1 MEVTVD
7 KKAKIAK
14 NRAFELDVLRGIALV
29 VMLYMHFAVDL
40 RYMFDVDAFDFLEA
54 DWFWAF
60 AHPVFLSIF
69 VGVSG
74 VCCTFSRNNLFRGL
88 KLMAVAI
95 AFTAGTWIATEYV
108 GVDCLIIFNVL
119 HLLSL
124 AILLYAMIGFIEEK
138 FKVRAEVMNAI
149 IGSVAMCAM
158 VYGNTLSVYD
168 YTVDTNV
175 FYTIIGIETNMPIE
189 VADYIEV
196 FPWIGVFLAGCLI
209 GRVCYKDRKSLV
221 PKCSGICKK
230 VLAPL
235 DFLGRHS
242 QIIYIV
248 HQPIM
253 YGVLYLIFS
262 LIGR

>member
-138 FKVRAEVMNAI
+138 R
-149 IGSVAMCAM
+149 
-158 VYGNTLSVYD
+158 
-168 YTVDTNV
+168 
-175 FYTIIGIETNMPIE
+175 
-189 VADYIEV
+189 
-196 FPWIGVFLAGCLI
+196 GV
-209 GRVCYKDRKSLV
+209 
-221 PKCSGICKK
+221 
-230 VLAPL
+230 
-235 DFLGRHS
+235 
-242 QIIYIV
+242 
-248 HQPIM
+248 
-253 YGVLYLIFS
+253 
-262 LIGR
+262 